1 MSGVPLRRNRD
12 YRLLWTGQALAEVGI
27 GAAAVALPLLVLALT
42 GSAAA
47 SGLVL
52 GVYAAAQLIAAAP
65 AGVLVDRWDLRRVLI
80 GCEAAQAV
88 AIAAVATA
96 VWAGA
101 ATLPVLLGLAVVLG
115 ATRAM
120 FEPAEAAALPA
131 LVPPGQL
138 PTAIAMNAAR
148 GSLGALGGNA
158 LGGVLF
164 SLRHWAP
171 FGMQAAAHAVSTVL
185 LLFLRVPARTP
196 GPRARFRSE
205 LTDGLRWL
213 WRHRAMRAVTACAAG
228 LNLHFQA
235 FYLIVLAL
243 VVQNGAPAAHIGLM
257 ASMFGVGGILGAL
270 AAPRLCRLLPT
281 RTAILA
287 AMWTIA
293 ALMPLAAV
301 LGDVFAI
308 GGVLACAAFLAPT
321 ASTAI
326 TTYQLL
332 HTPEHLRGR
341 MAAAVSTAVGGAA
354 VAGPAIGGVL
364 ADLTPPTTAIL
375 LFAAGPALCA
385 VATTLTPSLRTLPTN
400 HPAEP
405 APTPN

>member
-1 MSGVPLRRNRD
+1 MSGVPLSRNRD

-27 GAAAVALPLLVLALT
+27 GASAVALPLLVLAVT
-42 GSAAA
+42 WSAAA
-47 SGLVL
+47 SRLVL

-65 AGVLVDRWDLRRVLI
+65 AGVLVDRWDLRRVMI
-80 GCEAAQAV
+80 GCEAAQAA
-88 AIAAVATA
+88 AIAAVAVA
-96 VWAGA
+96 VWAGV
-101 ATLPVLLGLAVVLG
+101 ATLPVLFGLAVVLG
-115 ATRAM
+115 ATRAL

-131 LVPPGQL
+131 LVAPGQL

-148 GSLGALGGNA
+148 GSIGALGGNA
-158 LGGVLF
+158 IGGALF
-164 SLRHWAP
+164 SLRQWAP
-171 FGMQAAAHAVSTVL
+171 FGTQAAAHAVSTVL
-185 LLFLRVPARTP
+185 LLFLRVPARAP
-196 GPRARFRSE
+196 AARAPFRAE

-235 FYLIVLAL
+235 FYLSILAL
-243 VVQNGAPAAHIGLM
+243 VATSGSPAAHIGLM
-257 ASMFGVGGILGAL
+257 ASMFGGGGILGAL

-281 RTAILA
+281 RTAVLA
-287 AMWTIA
+287 AMWAIA
-293 ALMPLAAV
+293 ALMPMAAV
-301 LGDVFAI
+301 LDNVFAI

-364 ADLTPPTTAIL
+364 ADIAPPTTAIL
-375 LFAAGPALCA
+375 LCAAGTALCA
-385 VATTLTPSLRTLPTN
+385 AAATLTPSLRTLPTT

-405 APTPN
+405 APTHH

>member
-1 MSGVPLRRNRD
+1 MTSAPLSRNRN
-12 YRLLWTGQALAEVGI
+12 YRLLWTGQALAELGI
-27 GAAAVALPLLVLALT
+27 GASAVALPLLVLAVT

-52 GVYAAAQLIAAAP
+52 GVYAAAQLAAAAP

-80 GCEAAQAV
+80 GCEAVQAAAIGAV
-88 AIAAVATA
+88 AAA
-96 VWAGA
+96 VWAGV
-101 ATLPVLLGLAVVLG
+101 ATLPVLLALAVVLG
-115 ATRAM
+115 TTRAL

-131 LVPPGQL
+131 LVRPDQVS
-138 PTAIAMNAAR
+138 TAVAMNAAR
-148 GSLGALGGNA
+148 GSIGSLGGNA
-158 LGGVLF
+158 LGGALF

-185 LLFLRVPARTP
+185 LLFLRVPARAPTA
-196 GPRARFRSE
+196 RAGFRHE
-205 LTDGLRWL
+205 LTEGLRWL
-213 WRHRAMRAVTACAAG
+213 WRNRAMRAVTACAAG

-235 FYLIVLAL
+235 FYLVVLAV
-243 VVQNGAPAAHIGLM
+243 VVQNGAPAAHVGLM

-287 AMWTIA
+287 AMWAIA
-293 ALMPLAAV
+293 ALMPFAAV
-301 LGDVFAI
+301 LGNAFAI
-308 GGVLACAAFLAPT
+308 GGVLAGAAFLTPT

-341 MAAAVSTAVGGAA
+341 MAAAVSTAVGTAA
-354 VAGPAIGGVL
+354 VAGPAVGGVL
-364 ADLTPPTTAIL
+364 ADLTPPATAIL
-375 LFAAGPALCA
+375 LCAVGTALCA
-385 VATTLTPSLRTLPTN
+385 TAATLAPSLRTLPAP
-400 HPAEP
+400 HQAEP
-405 APTPN
+405 APTH